1 MRSSVAASIVMF
13 CLAATSPRAA
23 PDTGILSGIVL
34 TDTATPRPVRRA
46 TVRLSGAG
54 ATARLVGTDDEGKFV
69 FDTLPAGTFTLSV
82 SKPGYVTTFHGSKRP
97 GRGPGVLVA
106 VADGRHTEVTL
117 KIVPGA
123 AITGTVTDALGRPA
137 PTVPVAAVAVRAGDT
152 AVAPIRA
159 TTDDRGIY
167 RIYGLA
173 PGDYLVS
180 ALPRVPL
187 LTSVRGMGA
196 GTETLAITDE
206 EVQWAK
212 RALETGLPGAA
223 PPPASSLPA
232 AGRPVAYA
240 PVFYPGTTDAAAA
253 ARVSVSTG
261 EERGGVD
268 ISLRMVPMSR
278 LTGSLVDG
286 SGRPVSP
293 ASVALYPRRREQ
305 SSVAD
310 VLMSSGA
317 ITMPR
322 ATMSGAAFSILG
334 VAPGEYTIVARAG
347 SPQRGAPPTAGDIL
361 WNVSDVAVD
370 GFDQTDLLLHLVP
383 GTKISGSMR
392 FDGSTVSRPPDL
404 TAIEV
409 SLRSSVAGLT
419 PRAVIDP
426 SGTFRFS
433 SVQPGLYTIDVALP
447 QGAQKWT
454 MKSAVVKERDLAAG
468 RFDVRPGV
476 DLEGVVITLTD
487 HAAEIS
493 GHLVDAAFG
502 AVTRYSIVVFTV
514 DRSQWGPDS
523 PRIRSTPP
531 ATDGSFRIAG
541 LPPGEYAIAAAEDVD
556 PADLADAVYLSR
568 LILTSH
574 KFTLMESE
582 SKKQDL
588 RIGG

>member
-1 MRSSVAASIVMF
+1 MVASIVV
-13 CLAATSPRAA
+13 LGLTAIAPPTR
-23 PDTGILSGIVL
+23 PDTGVLSGIVF

-46 TVRLSGAG
+46 TVRLSGAA

-69 FDTLPAGTFTLSV
+69 FEALPAGHFTLSV
-82 SKPGYVTTFHGSKRP
+82 NKPGYVTAFHGSTRP

-106 VADGRHTEVTL
+106 IAEGRRTEVTL
-117 KIVPGA
+117 KMVPGA
-123 AITGTVTDALGRPA
+123 AITGTVADALGRPA

-152 AVAPIRA
+152 ATAPIRA

-173 PGDYLVS
+173 PGDYLVA
-180 ALPRVPL
+180 ALPRVSL
-187 LTSVRGMGA
+187 LTSVRGMAA
-196 GTETLAITDE
+196 GTEIVAITDE

-212 RALETGLPGAA
+212 RARST
-223 PPPASSLPA
+223 ASPVA
-232 AGRPVAYA
+232 GAGRPVAYA

-253 ARVSVSTG
+253 ARVSVRTG

-278 LTGSLVDG
+278 ITGSLIDD

-305 SSVAD
+305 SSLAD

-334 VAPGEYTIVARAG
+334 VAPGEYTMVARSG

-361 WNVSDVAVD
+361 WNVTDIAVD
-370 GFDQTDLLLHLVP
+370 GFDQTDVLLHLVP
-383 GTKISGSMR
+383 GTRISGSLR
-392 FDGSTVSRPPDL
+392 FDGATAPRPPDL

-409 SLRSSVAGLT
+409 SLASSVAGLI
-419 PRAVIDP
+419 PRAVMDP

-433 SVQPGLYTIDVALP
+433 SVQPGLYTIKVSLP
-447 QGAQKWT
+447 QAVQKWT
-454 MKSAVVKERDLAAG
+454 LKSAVVKERDLAAG
-468 RFDVRPGV
+468 RFDVRPGA

-487 HAAEIS
+487 HPAEIS
-493 GHLVDAAFG
+493 GHLVDAAGG

-514 DRSQWGPDS
+514 DPSQWRPES

-541 LPPGEYAIAAAEDVD
+541 LPPGEYAIAAVEDVE
-556 PADLADAVYLSR
+556 PADLSDAAFLSR
-568 LILTSH
+568 LIATSH
-574 KFTLMESE
+574 RFTLMESE
-582 SKKQDL
+582 SKRQDL
-588 RIGG
+588 RIGR